1 MDLAIIS
8 DDLKVIFGG
17 VVRKKSADG
26 TGSYNLGVKRVEKFD

>member
-17 VVRKKSADG
+17 VVRKNQQMA
-26 TGSYNLGVKRVEKFD
+26 RVHII